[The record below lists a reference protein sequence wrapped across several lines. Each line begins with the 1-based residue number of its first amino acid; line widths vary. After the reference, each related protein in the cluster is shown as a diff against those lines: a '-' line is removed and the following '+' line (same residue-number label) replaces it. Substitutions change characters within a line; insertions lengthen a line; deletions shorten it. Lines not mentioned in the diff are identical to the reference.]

1 MSDVFFIDVS
11 EPDATRRQR
20 KISIIASVPGRYAL
34 TRQVDAQGNR
44 REFSCRVVQISP
56 DAMTLAAPHNGAIG
70 ERVIGRC
77 TPFLANQAAT
87 GAKPCRHTS
96 MGKVPVQ
103 RCAFASRRR
112 LNNCN

>member
-1 MSDVFFIDVS
+1 MQLQVAVRSLKTLL
-11 EPDATRRQR
+11 ELRRLHM
-20 KISIIASVPGRYAL
+20 KPSTASCSRVCGVQAGLAL
-34 TRQVDAQGNR
+34 TFTSKQGAQGG
-44 REFSCRVVQISP
+44 CISVS
-56 DAMTLAAPHNGAIG
+56 AAIG